1 MTATLEST
9 RTRQNAGRSQHV
21 VVGIDGSPNSLAALR
36 RAVYRAREHGADIEL
51 VRVIPAGS
59 DAAAVAAA
67 QAMLGMAVRCEIPGG
82 LGIPATFTVET
93 GDPAEMLVK
102 RSADAGL
109 LVIGSR
115 SSCPGGSLLDGHV
128 VSHCLIHSSCPVDI
142 CADHRRAA

>member
-1 MTATLEST
+1 MRIVDMFRHRPAVT
-9 RTRQNAGRSQHV
+9 RCGAAGWPRHQ
-21 VVGIDGSPNSLAALR
+21 P
-36 RAVYRAREHGADIEL
+36 AR
-51 VRVIPAGS
+51 

-102 RSADAGL
+102 LSADAGL

-142 CADHRRAA
+142 CADHRQAA